1 MSPVLTRL
9 AQRRQELGMSI
20 PVLAKR
26 SGVSIPTVQRILSG
40 NNPNASLAIVESIAK
55 ALEVGLYC
63 EDKGSSENV
72 IENAA
77 AKKARQLVSLT
88 QGSAGLE
95 AQAVSD
101 DFLNTL
107 RRRTVHKLVAGS
119 RKKLWND

>member
-9 AQRRQELGMSI
+9 AQRRRELGMSI

-26 SGVSIPTVQRILSG
+26 CGVSVPTVQRILSG
-40 NNPNASLAIVESIAK
+40 NNPNASLAIVEAIAK

-63 EDKGSSENV
+63 ENKRSSDDV
-72 IENAA
+72 IEDAA
-77 AKKARQLVSLT
+77 DKKAAQLVSLT

>member
-1 MSPVLTRL
+1 MLPILTRL

-20 PVLAKR
+20 PALAKR
-26 SGVSIPTVQRILSG
+26 SGVSVPTVQRTLSG
-40 NNPNASLAIVESIAK
+40 NNPNVSLAVVESIAQ
-55 ALEVGLYC
+55 ALELELYC
-63 EDKGSSENV
+63 KAKRSAEDV
-72 IENAA
+72 IENVAD
-77 AKKARQLVSLT
+77 KKARQLVSLT

>member
-1 MSPVLTRL
+1 
-9 AQRRQELGMSI
+9 MSI
-20 PVLAKR
+20 PALAKR
-26 SGVSIPTVQRILSG
+26 SGVSVPTVQRTLSG
-40 NNPNASLAIVESIAK
+40 NNPNVSLAVVESIAQ
-55 ALEVGLYC
+55 ALELELYC
-63 EDKGSSENV
+63 KAKRSAEDV
-72 IENAA
+72 IENVAD
-77 AKKARQLVSLT
+77 KKARQLVSLT